1 MDRPWISEQIQA
13 TVRQRAKGLCEYCHA
28 SEQWQY
34 VQFTIDHIIP
44 LAERGSSDLNNL
56 ALACFHCNRRKGRYQ
71 EAIDPESE
79 QKVALFHPRQD
90 RWLDHFRWSD
100 DCLRIMGITPTG
112 RATVAALALN
122 RERILAIR
130 AADYEIGRHPPL
142 DDRELVLLYWQIGRE
157 ILARQAQEGWGAKV
171 ITPLLARYQQ
181 ELPQELRAVL
191 PSVAQL
197 EMALNEITEVG
208 GGANDE

>member
-1 MDRPWISEQIQA
+1 MPEGYGALPADLKQRMRSAQ
-13 TVRQRAKGLCEYCHA
+13 VRA
-28 SEQWQY
+28 
-34 VQFTIDHIIP
+34 D
-44 LAERGSSDLNNL
+44 LAVN
-56 ALACFHCNRRKGRYQ
+56 
-71 EAIDPESE
+71 
-79 QKVALFHPRQD
+79 
-90 RWLDHFRWSD
+90 
-100 DCLRIMGITPTG
+100 
-112 RATVAALALN
+112 
-122 RERILAIR
+122 
-130 AADYEIGRHPPL
+130 
-142 DDRELVLLYWQIGRE
+142 RELVLLYWQIGRE

>member
-1 MDRPWISEQIQA
+1 MPEGYGALPADLK
-13 TVRQRAKGLCEYCHA
+13 QR
-28 SEQWQY
+28 
-34 VQFTIDHIIP
+34 
-44 LAERGSSDLNNL
+44 
-56 ALACFHCNRRKGRYQ
+56 
-71 EAIDPESE
+71 
-79 QKVALFHPRQD
+79 
-90 RWLDHFRWSD
+90 
-100 DCLRIMGITPTG
+100 M
-112 RATVAALALN
+112 
-122 RERILAIR
+122 R
-130 AADYEIGRHPPL
+130 AAQVRADL
-142 DDRELVLLYWQIGRE
+142 AVNRELVLLYWQIGRE